1 MSDIDLDF
9 SKAQKCDICGKVIV
23 TYNQLW
29 AKKQCCEKC
38 NHKARDIRRGAIKG
52 DNKDENL

>member
-29 AKKQCCEKC
+29 AGKQCSPKC
-38 NHKARDIRRGAIKG
+38 NHKARDIRRVVLK
-52 DNKDENL
+52 KEK